1 MHRHVVTTARFLIVL
16 AIWIHFIKHY
26 AHNSFQEITTVAS
39 CTKRMMDEGL
49 SYMRCSFS
57 GSVKKDTKLL
67 TRTAVVRCCRPR
79 RAQFSPANGPGA
91 PRVNMTAS
99 RTRIPAT
106 STPMSGCRR
115 DAGRPMSRTDEVG
128 RYGLVATPK
137 TRGHG

>member
-1 MHRHVVTTARFLIVL
+1 MHRHVVATARFLIVL

-67 TRTAVVRCCRPR
+67 SLARLK
-79 RAQFSPANGPGA
+79 
-91 PRVNMTAS
+91 
-99 RTRIPAT
+99 RIP
-106 STPMSGCRR
+106 SYSLELQ
-115 DAGRPMSRTDEVG
+115 S
-128 RYGLVATPK
+128 YGAVAHEEHSFPPQMVPELLV
-137 TRGHG
+137 